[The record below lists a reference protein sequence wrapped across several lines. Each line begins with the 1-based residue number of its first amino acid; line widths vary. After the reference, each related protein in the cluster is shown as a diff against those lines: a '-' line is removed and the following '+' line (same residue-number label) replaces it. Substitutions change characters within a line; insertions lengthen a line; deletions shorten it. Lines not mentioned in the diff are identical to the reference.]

1 MTQAIGILELTS
13 IARGMELG
21 RRHAE
26 KRERTAPA
34 LQNPLPREIP
44 ADARRRRR
52 RRAAG
57 NRRRHRARWEML
69 VDSLVLAN
77 IHPSVLPAISG
88 LNVVGQRAGGGDRR
102 NLERGGV
109 HQRRRPRGESG
120 QRHPGAGP
128 YGVWYRRQNATWWWR
143 VISPMSTTPSRW
155 PATAQARKD
164 YWFTGQ

>member
-1 MTQAIGILELTS
+1 MLGGDVGAVQQAI
-13 IARGMELG
+13 
-21 RRHAE
+21 
-26 KRERTAPA
+26 
-34 LQNPLPREIP
+34 
-44 ADARRRRR
+44 
-52 RRAAG
+52 AAG
-57 NRRRHRARWEML
+57 TARAGEML

-88 LNVVGQRAGGGDRR
+88 SQRGRGSGRRRDRR

-128 YGVWYRRQNATWWWR
+128 YGVWYRRQMLWWWR
-143 VISPMSTTPSRW
+143 VMTLMSTTPSRW

>member
-1 MTQAIGILELTS
+1 EVNHDPGYRNFRTDQHRQGDGA
-13 IARGMELG
+13 G

-57 NRRRHRARWEML
+57 NRRRHRARRG
-69 VDSLVLAN
+69 DA
-77 IHPSVLPAISG
+77 G
-88 LNVVGQRAGGGDRR
+88 GQPGAGQHSPQRTTGDQRSQRGRAAAGGGDRR

-128 YGVWYRRQNATWWWR
+128 YGVWYRRQ
-143 VISPMSTTPSRW
+143 MLH
-155 PATAQARKD
+155 
-164 YWFTGQ
+164 GGGG